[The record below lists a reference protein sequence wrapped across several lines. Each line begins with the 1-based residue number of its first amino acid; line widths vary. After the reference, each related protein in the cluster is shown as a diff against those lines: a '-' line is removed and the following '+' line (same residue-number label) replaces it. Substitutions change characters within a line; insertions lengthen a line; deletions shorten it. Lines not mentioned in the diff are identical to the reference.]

1 MCAALN
7 IQTGLNQGNSV
18 PKSVFIIL
26 WVIIIMECLSF
37 CIAKSI
43 DLSRLDNHFKN
54 SPTLFTSVKT
64 RDVIKL
70 NPVNNKDHI
79 IYIFKNG
86 TVVSWGIKRY
96 QINYYLNTIK
106 QLIDKPVAILVHDE
120 FHYKIGGKTAIE
132 PHDFFDVDCLTIE
145 EDSDEL
151 KLSLSYGFSQSA
163 KLQYFETIIDALI
176 EKYNPMIQSL
186 SHKGGMPIRRKQ
198 IQQIIGEIL
207 GAKSELNLISN
218 FLYHPK
224 YFWQHPTL
232 EEHFI
237 MLERYLHIQ
246 RRVNA
251 INHRLD
257 TLNEIFEMFN
267 GYLENRHAH
276 NLEIIII
283 VLIAI
288 EIILFISNFHF

>member
-1 MCAALN
+1 MAFAFLKCSGPQAPFHIA
-7 IQTGLNQGNSV
+7 G
-18 PKSVFIIL
+18 
-26 WVIIIMECLSF
+26 IIIMECLSF
-37 CIAKSI
+37 CVAKSI
-43 DLSRLDNHFKN
+43 DLTRLDSFFKN
-54 SPTLFTSVKT
+54 SSNEYISVKS

-70 NPVNNKDHI
+70 SPRNNQSHI
-79 IYIFKNG
+79 VFIFKNG
-86 TVVSWGIKRY
+86 TVVSWGVKRY
-96 QINYYLNTIK
+96 EINDYLNTIK
-106 QLIDKPVAILVHDE
+106 LLIDKPVALLVHDE
-120 FHYKIGGKTAIE
+120 FHYQIADKTAIE
-132 PHDFFDVDCLTIE
+132 PHDFFDVDCLTMDN
-145 EDSDEL
+145 DSDEL

-176 EKYNPMIQSL
+176 EKYNPMIQTL
-186 SHKGGMPIRRKQ
+186 SHKGEMPISRKQ
-198 IQQIIGEIL
+198 IQQVIGEIL

-257 TLNEIFEMFN
+257 TLNEIFDMFN
-267 GYLENRHAH
+267 GYLENRHGH

-283 VLIAI
+283 ILIAM
-288 EIILFISNFHF
+288 EIMIAVLNFHF

>member
-1 MCAALN
+1 M
-7 IQTGLNQGNSV
+7 IR
-18 PKSVFIIL
+18 
-26 WVIIIMECLSF
+26 IMECLSF
-37 CIAKSI
+37 CIAKTI

-54 SPTLFTSVKT
+54 SPIVNSSVKS
-64 RDVIKL
+64 RDVLKL
-70 NPVNNKDHI
+70 IPSNNPSHTI
-79 IYIFKNG
+79 FIFKNG

-96 QINYYLNTIK
+96 EINNYLNIFK
-106 QLIDKPVAILVHDE
+106 MLINKPVTILVHDE
-120 FHYKIGGKTAIE
+120 FHFQLNNKTAIE
-132 PHDFFDVDCLTIE
+132 PHDYFDVDCLTIE
-145 EDSDEL
+145 DDSDEL
-151 KLSLSYGFSQSA
+151 KLSLSYGFSQSV

-186 SHKGGMPIRRKQ
+186 SHKGEMPIKRKQ
-198 IQQIIGEIL
+198 IQQVIGEIL

-257 TLNEIFEMFN
+257 TLNEIFDMFN
-267 GYLENRHAH
+267 GYLESRHSH
-276 NLEIIII
+276 NLEIVII
-283 VLIAI
+283 VLIAL
-288 EIILFISNFHF
+288 EILIAVLNFHV

>member
-1 MCAALN
+1 
-7 IQTGLNQGNSV
+7 
-18 PKSVFIIL
+18 
-26 WVIIIMECLSF
+26 MECLSF
-37 CIAKSI
+37 CIAKTI
-43 DLSRLDNHFKN
+43 DLSRLDTYFKQT
-54 SPTLFTSVKT
+54 PAEFTSVKT

-70 NPVNNKDHI
+70 NPSKNKDHT

-86 TVVSWGIKRY
+86 TVVSWGVKRY
-96 QINYYLNTIK
+96 QINEYLNTIK
-106 QLIDKPVAILVHDE
+106 LQIDKPVALWVHDE
-120 FHYKIGGKTAIE
+120 FHYQVAIKTAIE
-132 PHDFFDVDCLTIE
+132 PHDFFDVDCLQIE
-145 EDSDEL
+145 DDSDEL
-151 KLSLSYGFSQSA
+151 KLSLSYGFSQSV

-186 SHKGGMPIRRKQ
+186 SHKGDMPIKRQQ
-198 IQQIIGEIL
+198 IQKIIAEIL

-257 TLNEIFEMFN
+257 TLNEIFDMFN
-267 GYLENRHAH
+267 GYLDSRHSH
-276 NLEIIII
+276 NLEIVII
-283 VLIAI
+283 VLIAL
-288 EIILFISNFHF
+288 EIIIAIVKPHL

>member
-1 MCAALN
+1 
-7 IQTGLNQGNSV
+7 
-18 PKSVFIIL
+18 
-26 WVIIIMECLSF
+26 MECLSF

-43 DLSRLDNHFKN
+43 DLARIDNHFKN
-54 SPTLFTSVKT
+54 FSTEFSSLKT

-70 NPVNNKDHI
+70 TPNSNTDHT

-96 QINYYLNTIK
+96 QINDYLNTMK
-106 QLIDKPVAILVHDE
+106 QLIDKPVPILVHDE
-120 FHYKIGGKTAIE
+120 FHILPGDKTSIE
-132 PHDFFDVDCLTIE
+132 PHDYFDVDCLTIE
-145 EDSDEL
+145 DGSDEL
-151 KLSLSYGFSQSA
+151 KLSLSYGFSQSV
-163 KLQYFETIIDALI
+163 KLQYFETIIDGLI
-176 EKYNPMIQSL
+176 EKYNPMIQTL
-186 SHKGGMPIRRKQ
+186 SHRGEMEISRTQ

-207 GAKSELNLISN
+207 GAKSEMNLISN

-232 EEHFI
+232 EQHFT

-267 GYLENRHAH
+267 GYLDNRHGH

-283 VLIAI
+283 VLII
-288 EIILFISNFHF
+288 LEIIVAVLNLHF

>member
-1 MCAALN
+1 MLYN
-7 IQTGLNQGNSV
+7 PFKKHGIYLTTERTVQGV
-18 PKSVFIIL
+18 
-26 WVIIIMECLSF
+26 IMECLSF

-43 DLSRLDNHFKN
+43 DLTRIDNHFKN
-54 SPTLFTSVKT
+54 SPSDFSSTKS
-64 RDVIKL
+64 RDLIKL
-70 NPVNNKDHI
+70 NPHSNVDHTI
-79 IYIFKNG
+79 FIFKNG

-96 QINYYLNTIK
+96 QINDYLNIIK
-106 QLIDKPVAILVHDE
+106 QLIDKPVALLVHDE
-120 FHYKIGGKTAIE
+120 FHFQQGDKTTIE

-145 EDSDEL
+145 DHSDEL
-151 KLSLSYGFSQSA
+151 KLSLSYGFSQSV

-176 EKYNPMIQSL
+176 EKYNPIILQL
-186 SHKGGMPIRRKQ
+186 SHTGEMKIRRTQ

-207 GAKSELNLISN
+207 GAKSEMNLISN

-232 EEHFI
+232 EQHFS

-267 GYLENRHAH
+267 GYLDNRHGH

-283 VLIAI
+283 ILIVL
-288 EIILFISNFHF
+288 EIIVAVLNFHF

>member
-1 MCAALN
+1 
-7 IQTGLNQGNSV
+7 
-18 PKSVFIIL
+18 
-26 WVIIIMECLSF
+26 MECLSF
-37 CIAKSI
+37 CIAKTI

-54 SPTLFTSVKT
+54 LPNEYSSVKT

-70 NPVNNKDHI
+70 SPRNNENSTVF
-79 IYIFKNG
+79 IFKNG
-86 TVVSWGIKRY
+86 TIVSWGVKRY
-96 QINYYLNTIK
+96 QVTDYISTIK
-106 QLIDKPVAILVHDE
+106 SLIKNPVGILVHDE
-120 FHYKIGGKTAIE
+120 FHYQISDKTSIE
-132 PHDFFDVDCLTIE
+132 PHDYFDVDILTIE
-145 EDSDEL
+145 EDTPEVR
-151 KLSLSYGFSQSA
+151 LSLSYGFSQSV
-163 KLQYFETIIDALI
+163 KLQYFETIIESLI
-176 EKYNPMIQSL
+176 EKYNPMIQTL
-186 SHKGGMPIRRKQ
+186 SHRGEMPITRRQ

-237 MLERYLHIQ
+237 MLERYLHMQ

-257 TLNEIFEMFN
+257 TLNEIFDMFN
-267 GYLENRHAH
+267 GYLQNRHSH

-283 VLIAI
+283 VLITI
-288 EIILFISNFHF
+288 EIIIGILKFHN

>member
-1 MCAALN
+1 
-7 IQTGLNQGNSV
+7 
-18 PKSVFIIL
+18 
-26 WVIIIMECLSF
+26 MECLSF
-37 CIAKSI
+37 CVAKTI
-43 DLSRLDNHFKN
+43 DLSRLDNHFKTL
-54 SPTLFTSVKT
+54 PTLYHSIKT
-64 RDVIKL
+64 RDVLKL
-70 NPVNNKDHI
+70 TPRNSPGHMVF
-79 IYIFKNG
+79 IFKNG

-96 QINYYLNTIK
+96 AINDYLATIK
-106 QLIDKPVAILVHDE
+106 ILLDKPIALLVHDE
-120 FHYKIGGKTAIE
+120 FHYQIGEKTAIE

-145 EDSDEL
+145 DESDEL

-176 EKYNPMIQSL
+176 EKYNPLIQSL
-186 SHKGGMPIRRKQ
+186 SHSGQMPIKRKQ
-198 IQQIIGEIL
+198 IQQVIGEIL

-257 TLNEIFEMFN
+257 TLNEIFDMFN
-267 GYLENRHAH
+267 GYLDDKHSH
-276 NLEIIII
+276 NLEIVII
-283 VLIAI
+283 VLITL
-288 EIILFISNFHF
+288 ELIIALMKFH